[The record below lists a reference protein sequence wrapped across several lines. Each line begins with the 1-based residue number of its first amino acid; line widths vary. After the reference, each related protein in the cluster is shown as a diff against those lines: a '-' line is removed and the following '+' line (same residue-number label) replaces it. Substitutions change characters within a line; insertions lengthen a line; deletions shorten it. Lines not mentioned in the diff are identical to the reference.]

1 MTPGARVQAAI
12 EVIDKV
18 RAGMATE
25 QALTRWA
32 RGARYAGSKDRAA
45 VRDHVFDALRMWRSA
60 AERGGGESGRHRM
73 LGVLL
78 LQGKD
83 PAELFTGE
91 GHAPACL
98 AEDEGGSAELSEEA
112 VRDVPD
118 WIWGA
123 FLDDHGPAKAAEIAQ
138 TLRCRAPITLRINGL
153 MGDPNVA
160 REVLAEDGIETR
172 ANPRADLALTVTEGA
187 RRVAQSRAYRDGLVE
202 LQDAASQ
209 AAIEALPLS
218 VGMRVLDYCA
228 GGGGKS
234 LALAAR
240 LGGGPVWAHDS
251 DKKRMRDLPGRAER
265 AAADIRIVARPKG
278 PFDLILC
285 DVPCSGSGT
294 WRRAPEA
301 KWRFDK
307 EDLADLRN
315 VQREILSD
323 VAPMLSGEGILVYAT
338 CSVMSA
344 ENDQIVSWFLSEN
357 QDFGL
362 LSSQQVLPDEDGDG
376 FYYAIL
382 RRAA

>member
-1 MTPGARVQAAI
+1 
-12 EVIDKV
+12 
-18 RAGMATE
+18 
-25 QALTRWA
+25 
-32 RGARYAGSKDRAA
+32 
-45 VRDHVFDALRMWRSA
+45 
-60 AERGGGESGRHRM
+60 
-73 LGVLL
+73 
-78 LQGKD
+78 
-83 PAELFTGE
+83 
-91 GHAPACL
+91 
-98 AEDEGGSAELSEEA
+98 
-112 VRDVPD
+112 
-118 WIWGA
+118 
-123 FLDDHGPAKAAEIAQ
+123 
-138 TLRCRAPITLRINGL
+138 

-160 REVLAEDGIETR
+160 REVLDEDGIETR
-172 ANPRADLALTVTEGA
+172 ANPRAELALTVTEGA

-218 VGMRVLDYCA
+218 EGMRVLDYCA

-265 AAADIRIVARPKG
+265 AAADIRIVERPKG

-307 EDLADLRN
+307 QDLADLRN

-323 VAPMLSGEGILVYAT
+323 VAPILSGEGILVYAT
-338 CSVMSA
+338 CSVMKA